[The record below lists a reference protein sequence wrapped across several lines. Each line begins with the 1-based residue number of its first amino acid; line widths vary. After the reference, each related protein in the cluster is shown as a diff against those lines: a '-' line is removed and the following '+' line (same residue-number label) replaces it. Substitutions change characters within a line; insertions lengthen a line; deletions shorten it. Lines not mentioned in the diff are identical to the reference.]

1 MILSRRFPIALS
13 LSLLT
18 AACGD
23 ETPKPST
30 PADVSNVADA
40 GPAQAASSA
49 TPSATSAVD
58 AGAGTYRLVV
68 SFISHGAGVDSK
80 AKDQVNEV
88 INKWRIA
95 KSVDLKAQRPKWGKE
110 GESDICS
117 GLDELTETDR
127 SKFIGEVRTA
137 VGTNDRVVVTENASC
152 HESR

>member
-1 MILSRRFPIALS
+1 MMLSRCVPVALS
-13 LSLLT
+13 LSLLA

-30 PADVSNVADA
+30 PADVSNGVDA
-40 GPAQAASSA
+40 GPAAQATTTPAAPA
-49 TPSATSAVD
+49 TPD
-58 AGAGTYRLVV
+58 AGVGTYRLVV

-95 KSVDLKAQRPKWGKE
+95 KSVDLKAQRPKWGRE

-117 GLDELTETDR
+117 GLDELTEADR

-137 VGTNDRVVVTENASC
+137 VGTNDRVVITENASC